1 MNDLRNIHDEGL
13 SPAAH
18 AALAALRAEE
28 DEMPAAARERV
39 WERLAETSAADEAP
53 GRGRWRGAAIGLAI
67 AAGLALALIELG
79 RGAQPVAQ
87 APRGEAARYD
97 GAVPA
102 GERAARRGELPEAAG
117 AAAERSA
124 TAGELS
130 AGAGSAR
137 AATEASA
144 VPEDRSERAA
154 GPAVPEDRPGR
165 AAGTAVPEDRSGRAS
180 RPGAASV
187 GEATGDTSADAAGDG
202 GALAAEAALL
212 QRAQTALA
220 AGDPEGALRSLGEHA
235 RGFKDGVLARER
247 DALRVTALCA
257 AGRTD
262 EGRAEGEA
270 FLRAHAGSLL
280 AERVRGA
287 CEP

>member
-1 MNDLRNIHDEGL
+1 VGG
-13 SPAAH
+13 
-18 AALAALRAEE
+18 
-28 DEMPAAARERV
+28 
-39 WERLAETSAADEAP
+39 AAD
-53 GRGRWRGAAIGLAI
+53 G
-67 AAGLALALIELG
+67 
-79 RGAQPVAQ
+79 
-87 APRGEAARYD
+87 
-97 GAVPA
+97 
-102 GERAARRGELPEAAG
+102 AG
-117 AAAERSA
+117 ADAADD
-124 TAGELS
+124 G
-130 AGAGSAR
+130 
-137 AATEASA
+137 
-144 VPEDRSERAA
+144 
-154 GPAVPEDRPGR
+154 
-165 AAGTAVPEDRSGRAS
+165 
-180 RPGAASV
+180 
-187 GEATGDTSADAAGDG
+187 AAGDG

-287 CEP
+287 CAP

>member
-39 WERLAETSAADEAP
+39 WARLAETSAPAEAP
-53 GRGRWRGAAIGLAI
+53 GRGRWRGAVIGLAI

-79 RGAQPVAQ
+79 RGAQPIAR

-97 GAVPA
+97 GAAPA
-102 GERAARRGELPEAAG
+102 DERAARRGALSEAG
-117 AAAERSA
+117 AAQLPAA
-124 TAGELS
+124 AGEVS
-130 AGAGSAR
+130 AGTAAAAGHP
-137 AATEASA
+137 A
-144 VPEDRSERAA
+144 VPEDRSGGGVDTAVPEDRSVR
-154 GPAVPEDRPGR
+154 GPGAAVPEDRPGR
-165 AAGTAVPEDRSGRAS
+165 ASRTGAGSVG
-180 RPGAASV
+180 GAAGGASD
-187 GEATGDTSADAAGDG
+187 EAAGDG